1 MKWQNTLQL
10 FKGVLVVR
18 VLKHSFTV
26 LSISDALRDLLPLA
40 QFKKREITHGE
51 VLL

>member
-1 MKWQNTLQL
+1 MKWQSTMKFL
-10 FKGVLVVR
+10 KSVLVVR

-26 LSISDALRDLLPLA
+26 LSISDALRDLLPFA
-40 QFKKREITHGE
+40 QFKKREITPGD